1 MGVECSHSFVS
12 QCELELSFALRIDT
26 RTDRTLLCAPL
37 MFCSAVQKCVR
48 RRAARSIVA
57 VTKGS
62 YEEAYEAI
70 DAVWDTCY
78 YDTAPFDEVP
88 W

>member
-1 MGVECSHSFVS
+1 
-12 QCELELSFALRIDT
+12 
-26 RTDRTLLCAPL
+26 